1 MSTTFKPTHEVTI
14 PVVLNAGWWETQN
27 IGRKGSISLICA
39 GHPLVTVR
47 ELPRPIE
54 AGDWVT
60 ITGWKNVPPGEVFEV
75 LHVSDNRAWI
85 KDAKG
90 FNSLINIEDIKRTAF

>member
-1 MSTTFKPTHEVTI
+1 MSPRFKPTHEITI
-14 PVVLNAGWWETQN
+14 PVVLNTTWWETQGF
-27 IGRKGSISLICA
+27 GRRGTLPIIRVDHHLA
-39 GHPLVTVR
+39 TVH
-47 ELPRPIE
+47 ELPSPIE

-75 LHVSDNRAWI
+75 LHVSEGRAWI

-90 FNSLINIEDIKRTAF
+90 FNSLINIEDIQRTPF